1 MTERSHAVC
10 HRDQDHFQI
19 GPSSLSCNDE
29 GLVWKI
35 DEIANPIPR
44 RLQGEVFVHMGK
56 AWQSD
61 VFSLT
66 ADASHRWGPLQP
78 RARIKVRF
86 ERPAL
91 QWEGWAYVDANE
103 GDEPINQGFS
113 DWDWSRAHLPDHS
126 TAVLYD
132 VRSPGMEP
140 QSSNILALRFAS
152 GEKPEAFSPGVRQ
165 SLGRTAWGIHRHSF
179 REGEK
184 ATRLEESL
192 EDTPF
197 YARSVIRATM
207 LGHDV
212 VAMHETLDARRFA
225 SPWVQSLLPWRMPR
239 QA

>member
-1 MTERSHAVC
+1 
-10 HRDQDHFQI
+10 
-19 GPSSLSCNDE
+19 
-29 GLVWKI
+29 
-35 DEIANPIPR
+35 
-44 RLQGEVFVHMGK
+44 
-56 AWQSD
+56 
-61 VFSLT
+61 
-66 ADASHRWGPLQP
+66 
-78 RARIKVRF
+78 
-86 ERPAL
+86 
-91 QWEGWAYVDANE
+91 
-103 GDEPINQGFS
+103 
-113 DWDWSRAHLPDHS
+113 
-126 TAVLYD
+126 
-132 VRSPGMEP
+132 MEP

-212 VAMHETLDARRFA
+212 VAMHETLDARRFS